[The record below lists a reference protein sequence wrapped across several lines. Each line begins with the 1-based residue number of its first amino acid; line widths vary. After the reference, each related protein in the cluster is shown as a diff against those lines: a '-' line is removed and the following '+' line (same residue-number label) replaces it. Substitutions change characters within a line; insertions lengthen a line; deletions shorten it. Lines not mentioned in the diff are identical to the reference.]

1 MTETQFYRDTWVE
14 VNLDA
19 IEANVKNIVSL
30 YPNHQEIYV
39 ALKANAYGHGYIE
52 VAKQALNSGA
62 TRLLVAF
69 IDEGIFLRNA
79 GITAPILVLGATRP
93 EDINIAIKHK
103 LTLTAYNVDW
113 LEGISKNLKKNDNV
127 TIHIKFDTGMGRL
140 GLKKKDEW
148 EQAASILRNNPSIQL
163 EGLFTHFATADEIN
177 RTYFNQ
183 QINRFY
189 ECIEWV
195 KGSGFSPSLIHCANS
210 AAAALE
216 PTLFN
221 TIRVGIIMY
230 GLTPSI
236 EIKPILPFSLKPALS
251 FHTKISHIKQLPSN
265 SGVSYGATYV
275 TSDLE
280 WIATLP
286 VGYADGW
293 LRDMQGFSVLVEGEK
308 AEIVGRVCMDQCMIK
323 LSKHYPVGTKVTL
336 IGDSN
341 GETVSAEDVAKHMNT
356 INYEVACLIN
366 NRVPRVYKKDGN
378 IKSIS
383 NYLVSDRFDI

>member
-1 MTETQFYRDTWVE
+1 MTETPFYRDTWVE

-19 IEANVKNIVSL
+19 IEENIENIVSL

-52 VAKQALNSGA
+52 VAKHSLKAGA

-69 IDEGIFLRNA
+69 IDEGIYLRNA
-79 GITAPILVLGATRP
+79 GIDAPILVLGASRP
-93 EDINIAIKHK
+93 ADVNIAIKHN

-113 LEGISKNLKKNDNV
+113 LEEISHYVGNKGELKL
-127 TIHIKFDTGMGRL
+127 HMKFDTGMGRL
-140 GLKKKDEW
+140 GLKTKEEW
-148 EQAASILRNNPSIQL
+148 EKATGFLVQQPSIKL
-163 EGLFTHFATADEIN
+163 EGVFTHFATADELN
-177 RTYFNQ
+177 KSYFNEQ
-183 QINRFY
+183 LKRFY
-189 ECIEWV
+189 EAIEWV
-195 KGSGFSPSLIHCANS
+195 KESGFSPDLIHCANS
-210 AAAALE
+210 AAAVLE
-216 PTLFN
+216 TGLFN
-221 TIRVGIIMY
+221 TVRVGIIMY
-230 GLTPSI
+230 GLTPSL
-236 EIKPILPFSLKPALS
+236 EIKPILPFNLKPALS

-265 SGVSYGATYV
+265 SGVSYGATYF
-275 TSDLE
+275 TSDIE

-336 IGDSN
+336 IGENN
-341 GETVSAEDVAKHMNT
+341 GVYVSAEDVAMHMNT
-356 INYEVACLIN
+356 INYEVTCLIN
-366 NRVPRVYKKDGN
+366 NRVPRMYKSNGK

-383 NYLVSDRFDI
+383 NYLVTDDFEN